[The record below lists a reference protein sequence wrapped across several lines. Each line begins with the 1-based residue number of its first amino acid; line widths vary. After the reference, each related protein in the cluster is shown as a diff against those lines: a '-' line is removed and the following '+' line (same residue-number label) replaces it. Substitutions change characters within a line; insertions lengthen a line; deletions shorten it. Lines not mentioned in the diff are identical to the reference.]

1 MVALADKT
9 IMNIQAKVFFPWR
22 DEYSVHIPEIDT
34 QHRKLVDLINQLQ
47 EAMSDGRGRTVIE
60 KVLEGLEAYT
70 KSHFTSEEQLLA
82 RHGYPAIS
90 AHRSLH
96 QSFVAKLHK
105 FRMDVHSGSISVTV
119 PVMDF
124 LRDWLT
130 EHIIK
135 EDKAYSAHV
144 LGARCQ

>member
-9 IMNIQAKVFFPWR
+9 IMNVQAKVFFPWK
-22 DEYSVHIPEIDT
+22 DAYSVQLPEIDI

-47 EAMSDGRGRTVIE
+47 EAMSQGQGRTVIE
-60 KVLEGLEAYT
+60 EVLEGLEAYT
-70 KSHFTSEEQLLA
+70 KVHFVFEEQLLA
-82 RHGYPAIS
+82 RHGYPLIA
-90 AHRSLH
+90 AH
-96 QSFVAKLHK
+96 QSMHRAFIAKMSQ
-105 FRMDVHSGSISVTV
+105 FRMDYHSGSISLTV
-119 PVMDF
+119 SVMDF
-124 LRDWLT
+124 LRGWLT